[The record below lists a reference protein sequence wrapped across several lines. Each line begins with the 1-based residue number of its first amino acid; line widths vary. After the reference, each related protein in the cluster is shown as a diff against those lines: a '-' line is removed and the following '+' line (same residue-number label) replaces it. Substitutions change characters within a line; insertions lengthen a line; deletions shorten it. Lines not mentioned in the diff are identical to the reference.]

1 MSKNKMIWFYRW
13 DALCKGI
20 DLGLNKDID
29 IPDIHNVKLLT
40 INGQRLGGETCCR
53 ESEMFD
59 DPQACLDAH
68 QAEED
73 KRLNEFL
80 TAIQTM
86 ENLVDFLLTHVTCGE
101 DMDDTARQAA
111 LQAAAKL
118 GLNIQTKQ

>member
-20 DLGLNKDID
+20 DLGLNTEVNC
-29 IPDIHNVKLLT
+29 PGIHHVKLLT
-40 INGQRLGGETCCR
+40 INDQPLGGETCCR

-73 KRLNEFL
+73 KRLNEYL
-80 TAIQTM
+80 NAIQTM
-86 ENLVDFLLTHVTCGE
+86 ENLVDFLLNQIVIGE
-101 DMDDTARQAA
+101 DADYTARQAA